1 MGSDKP
7 FPVSHVAYGY
17 AAQVAELDKQGRLT
31 RVTAAYDVGT
41 VVNPKAA
48 SGQIEGG
55 VVMGVGYGLTEDF
68 PVKDGYPQA
77 KYGSLGLIRA
87 DSAPE
92 IHTIFVKQENR
103 LAAAYGAKGV
113 GELATIPTAPA
124 LQGAYY
130 RLDGIFR
137 RELPMK
143 DTYYKGR

>member
-17 AAQVAELDKQGRLT
+17 AAQVAELDSQGKVT

-55 VVMGVGYGLTEDF
+55 IVMGIGYGLTEDF
-68 PVKDGYPQA
+68 PVKNGYPQA
-77 KYGSLGLIRA
+77 KYGTLGLTRA
-87 DSAPE
+87 DNAPE
-92 IHTIFVKQENR
+92 IHTIFVNR
-103 LAAAYGAKGV
+103 KSSPAAAYGAKGG

-124 LQGAYY
+124 LQGAYHK
-130 RLDGIFR
+130 LDGIFR
-137 RELPMK
+137 QKLPM
-143 DTYYKGR
+143 DNTYYRK